1 MQQENL
7 VIETQ
12 KVLPER
18 MLFVRFNHTLTAM
31 VRAPIVA
38 VCFLVLTLSSFVQ
51 YAIGSPKVLDFTVY
65 ADGTTH
71 VFYQTDVDPQS
82 PDFSL
87 NVYGNNV
94 ENLVVQDQNGTLLSS
109 KMNANT
115 VTVATL
121 GASAIK
127 IDYDTPDLISKN
139 GKTWSFHVNSP
150 TDYSLMLPKNTV
162 IVGMS
167 TSPLNMQI
175 VDDQSLISLPS
186 GSSDIDYV
194 FGVLGTSQTA
204 TLAIQKAQDFINTV
218 NSTGV
223 KTPMALA
230 KLQEAQSAFNQGKY
244 SDAESLA
251 NSAKNLALQEQ
262 QNVISKPPT
271 NSSDSHTPDNS
282 SDSPPPINSSNN
294 LSIYILTGG
303 IVVAGVAGIIIM
315 KKAKSTKIITS
326 EIPQGNNHIISKKE
340 EIYKLKPD
348 LRQDDKEIIAFISE
362 KGGQVYESELRK
374 KFLMPRT
381 TMWRAV
387 KRLEREDVVEI
398 EKVDQQNL
406 IKLRKMEDQK

>member
-1 MQQENL
+1 MQQEYQ
-7 VIETQ
+7 VVRVQEA
-12 KVLPER
+12 LPEG
-18 MLFVRFNHTLTAM
+18 MIFVRIHYILTTM
-31 VRAPIVA
+31 VRAPVVA
-38 VCFLVLTLSSFVQ
+38 VCFLLLTLTSFVQ
-51 YAIGSPKVLDFTVY
+51 YAIGSPKVLDFTIY

-82 PDFSL
+82 PDFVM
-87 NVYGNNV
+87 NAYGGSI
-94 ENLVVQDQNGTLLSS
+94 ENLVVQDENGTLLST
-109 KMNANT
+109 KVDTNA

-121 GASAIK
+121 GASTIK
-127 IDYDTPDLISKN
+127 VDYDTPDLISKN
-139 GKTWSFHVNSP
+139 GKTWTFHVNSP
-150 TDYSLMLPKNTV
+150 VDYSILLPKNTV

-167 TSPLNMQI
+167 ESPLNMQV

-186 GSSDIDYV
+186 GTSDISYV

-204 TLAIQKAQDFINTV
+204 TLAIQKAQDFINTL

-223 KTPMALA
+223 KTPLALA
-230 KLQEAQSAFNQGKY
+230 KLAEAKSDFDQGKY

-251 NSAKNLALQEQ
+251 NSAKNIALQEQ
-262 QNVISKPPT
+262 TTISNPST
-271 NSSDSHTPDNS
+271 NSSGNHTPTDS
-282 SDSPPPINSSNN
+282 SDN
-294 LSIYILTGG
+294 LSIYLLSGSVI
-303 IVVAGVAGIIIM
+303 AAAVAGIIIM
-315 KKAKSTKIITS
+315 KKTRAQKIIVPT
-326 EIPQGNNHIISKKE
+326 EIPKNDGYVPPEKE
-340 EIYKLKPD
+340 TIYKLKPD

-406 IKLRKMEDQK
+406 IRLKKMEDQK

>member
-1 MQQENL
+1 MYQKYQ
-7 VIETQ
+7 VIEAQ
-12 KVLPER
+12 KVLPEG
-18 MLFVRFNHTLTAM
+18 MIFVRITSILTTM
-31 VRAPIVA
+31 VRAPVIA
-38 VCFLVLTLSSFVQ
+38 VCFLLITLSSFIQ
-51 YAIGSPKVLDFTVY
+51 YAIGSPKVLDFTIY

-82 PDFSL
+82 PDFIF
-87 NVYGNNV
+87 NTYGSSI
-94 ENLVVQDQNGTLLSS
+94 ENLVVQDENGTLLSS
-109 KMNANT
+109 KVDANT

-121 GASAIK
+121 GSSAIK
-127 IDYDTPDLISKN
+127 VDYDTSDLISKN
-139 GKTWSFHVNSP
+139 GKTWTFHVNSP
-150 TDYSLMLPKNTV
+150 TDYSILLPKNTV

-167 TSPLNMQI
+167 SSPLNMQI
-175 VDDQSLISLPS
+175 TDDQSLISLPS
-186 GSSDIDYV
+186 GSSDINYI

-230 KLQEAQSAFNQGKY
+230 KLEEAKSDFDQGKY

-262 QNVISKPPT
+262 QTAISKPST
-271 NSSDSHTPDNS
+271 DSSGNHTQTTLND
-282 SDSPPPINSSNN
+282 N
-294 LSIYILTGG
+294 LSIYLLTGG
-303 IVVAGVAGIIIM
+303 IIAAAVAGIIIV
-315 KKAKSTKIITS
+315 KKARTHKIITS
-326 EIPQGNNHIISKKE
+326 NEIPKSDSYIPPEKE
-340 EIYKLKPD
+340 EIYKLKPE

-406 IKLRKMEDQK
+406 IRLRKVEDQK

>member
-1 MQQENL
+1 MYQEYKIL
-7 VIETQ
+7 EVQ
-12 KVLPER
+12 KVPEG
-18 MLFVRFNHTLTAM
+18 MIFVRINSILTAM

-38 VCFLVLTLSSFVQ
+38 ACFLLITLSSFVQ
-51 YAIGSPKVLDFTVY
+51 YAMGSPKVLDFTIY
-65 ADGTTH
+65 GDGTTH
-71 VFYQTDVDPQS
+71 IFYQTDVDSQS
-82 PDFSL
+82 PDFVF
-87 NVYGNNV
+87 NVYGNNI
-94 ENLVVQDQNGTLLSS
+94 ENLVVQDENGALLSS
-109 KMNANT
+109 KINANT

-121 GASAIK
+121 GASTIK
-127 IDYDTPDLISKN
+127 VDYDTPDLISKN
-139 GKTWSFHVNSP
+139 GKTWTFHVDTL
-150 TDYSLMLPKNTV
+150 TDYSILLPKNTV

-167 TSPLNMQI
+167 ASPLNMQI

-186 GSSDIDYV
+186 GSSDINYI

-204 TLAIQKAQDFINTV
+204 TLAIQKAQDFINTL

-230 KLQEAQSAFNQGKY
+230 KLQEARSDFDQGKY

-262 QNVISKPPT
+262 TAIT
-271 NSSDSHTPDNS
+271 NSSTS
-282 SDSPPPINSSNN
+282 SSNDHPTN
-294 LSIYILTGG
+294 NASESLSVYILTGG
-303 IVVAGVAGIIIM
+303 IIAAAMVGVVILRKTRSNKVTNSNEVSNDNYSM
-315 KKAKSTKIITS
+315 P
-326 EIPQGNNHIISKKE
+326 EKE
-340 EIYKLKPD
+340 TIYRLKPE

-387 KRLEREDVVEI
+387 KRLEREDIVEI

>member
-1 MQQENL
+1 EMYQEYQM
-7 VIETQ
+7 IEIQ

-18 MLFVRFNHTLTAM
+18 MLFVRINYTLTTM
-31 VRAPIVA
+31 VRAPVVA
-38 VCFLVLTLSSFVQ
+38 ICFVLLTLSSFVQ

-71 VFYQTDVDPQS
+71 VFYQTDVDSRS

-87 NVYGNNV
+87 NVYGSSI
-94 ENLVVQDQNGTLLSS
+94 ENLVVQDENGTLLSS

-115 VTVATL
+115 ITVATL

-127 IDYDTPDLISKN
+127 VDYDTPDLISKN
-139 GKTWSFHVNSP
+139 GRTWTFHVNSP
-150 TDYSLMLPKNTV
+150 TDYSIMLPKNTV

-167 TSPLNMQI
+167 ASPLNMQI
-175 VDDQSLISLPS
+175 VDDQSLLSLPS

-204 TLAIQKAQDFINTV
+204 TLAIQKAQDFINTL

-223 KTPMALA
+223 KTPLALA
-230 KLQEAQSAFNQGKY
+230 KLQEAQFAFNQGKY
-244 SDAESLA
+244 SDAESFA

-262 QNVISKPPT
+262 QTAISKLST
-271 NSSDSHTPDNS
+271 NSSDNHIPVSS
-282 SDSPPPINSSNN
+282 SDN
-294 LSIYILTGG
+294 LSIYLLTGG
-303 IVVAGVAGIIIM
+303 IVAAGIAGIIILR
-315 KKAKSTKIITS
+315 KARSTKIITS
-326 EIPQGNNHIISKKE
+326 SKIPQNNDYIPSKKE

>member
-1 MQQENL
+1 MHQEYQL
-7 VIETQ
+7 IEAQ
-12 KVLPER
+12 KVLQER
-18 MLFVRFNHTLTAM
+18 MLFVRINHILTIM
-31 VRAPIVA
+31 VRAPVVA
-38 VCFLVLTLSSFVQ
+38 VCFMLLTLSSFVQ
-51 YAIGSPKVLDFTVY
+51 YAIGSPKVLDFIIY

-71 VFYQTDVDPQS
+71 VFYQTDVDSQS
-82 PDFSL
+82 PDFNL
-87 NVYGNNV
+87 NVYGNSV
-94 ENLVVQDQNGTLLSS
+94 ENLVVQDENGTLLSS
-109 KMNANT
+109 KMNTNT

-121 GASAIK
+121 GASTIK
-127 IDYDTPDLISKN
+127 VDYDTPDLISKN
-139 GKTWSFHVNSP
+139 GRTWTFHVNSP
-150 TDYSLMLPKNTV
+150 IDYSIMLPKNTV

-167 TSPLNMQI
+167 ASPLNMQI

-204 TLAIQKAQDFINTV
+204 TLAIQKAQDFINTL

-230 KLQEAQSAFNQGKY
+230 KLQEAQFDFNQGKY
-244 SDAESLA
+244 SDAESFANLA
-251 NSAKNLALQEQ
+251 KKIALQEQ
-262 QNVISKPPT
+262 QTAISNPST
-271 NSSDSHTPDNS
+271 NSSSNHTPV
-282 SDSPPPINSSNN
+282 SPSNN
-294 LSIYILTGG
+294 LSIYLLIGG
-303 IVVAGVAGIIIM
+303 IVAAGAAGIIIM
-315 KKAKSTKIITS
+315 KKARSTKIITPS
-326 EIPQGNNHIISKKE
+326 EIPHDNDYILSKKE

-348 LRQDDKEIIAFISE
+348 LRQDDKEIVAFISE

>member
-1 MQQENL
+1 M
-7 VIETQ
+7 IETQ

-31 VRAPIVA
+31 VRAPVVA
-38 VCFLVLTLSSFVQ
+38 VCFLLLTLSSFVQ

-87 NVYGNNV
+87 NVYGNSV
-94 ENLVVQDQNGTLLSS
+94 ENLVAQDENGTLLSS
-109 KMNANT
+109 TMNANA

-121 GASAIK
+121 GASTIK

-223 KTPMALA
+223 KTSLALA
-230 KLQEAQSAFNQGKY
+230 KLQEAQFDFNQGKY

-262 QNVISKPPT
+262 QTTISKPLT
-271 NSSDSHTPDNS
+271 NSSDNHMPINQSNNS
-282 SDSPPPINSSNN
+282 S
-294 LSIYILTGG
+294 IYVLAGG
-303 IVVAGVAGIIIM
+303 IVAAGTAGIIIM
-315 KKAKSTKIITS
+315 RKARSTKIITS
-326 EIPQGNNHIISKKE
+326 NASPQDNNYISSKKE
-340 EIYKLKPD
+340 EIYRLKPD

-406 IKLRKMEDQK
+406 IKLRKMEEDQQ

>member
-1 MQQENL
+1 MYQKYQ
-7 VIETQ
+7 VIEAQ
-12 KVLPER
+12 KVLPEG
-18 MLFVRFNHTLTAM
+18 MIFVRITSILTTM
-31 VRAPIVA
+31 VRAPVIA
-38 VCFLVLTLSSFVQ
+38 VCFLLITLSSFVQ
-51 YAIGSPKVLDFTVY
+51 YAIGSPKVLDFTIY

-82 PDFSL
+82 PDFIF
-87 NVYGNNV
+87 NTYGSSI
-94 ENLVVQDQNGTLLSS
+94 ENLVVQDENGTLLSS
-109 KMNANT
+109 KIDANT

-121 GASAIK
+121 GSSAIK
-127 IDYDTPDLISKN
+127 VDYDTPDLISKN
-139 GKTWSFHVNSP
+139 GKTWTFHVNSS
-150 TDYSLMLPKNTV
+150 TDYSILLPKNTV

-167 TSPLNMQI
+167 SSPLNMQI
-175 VDDQSLISLPS
+175 TDDQSLISLPS
-186 GSSDIDYV
+186 GSSDINYI

-230 KLQEAQSAFNQGKY
+230 KLEEAKSDFDQGKY

-262 QNVISKPPT
+262 QIAISKPST
-271 NSSDSHTPDNS
+271 NSSGNHTPVNS
-282 SDSPPPINSSNN
+282 SDNPSVYF
-294 LSIYILTGG
+294 LVGG
-303 IVVAGVAGIIIM
+303 IIAAGVAGIVIV
-315 KKAKSTKIITS
+315 KKTRSSKIITS
-326 EIPQGNNHIISKKE
+326 NEISNNSYTPPEKE
-340 EIYKLKPD
+340 EIYKLKPE

-387 KRLEREDVVEI
+387 KRLEREDIIEI

-406 IKLRKMEDQK
+406 IKLRKLEDQK

>member
-1 MQQENL
+1 MPQEYQI
-7 VIETQ
+7 V
-12 KVLPER
+12 KVQEALPEG
-18 MLFVRFNHTLTAM
+18 MIFVRIHYILTTM
-31 VRAPIVA
+31 VRAPVVA
-38 VCFLVLTLSSFVQ
+38 ACFLLLTLSSFVQ
-51 YAIGSPKVLDFTVY
+51 YAIGSPKVLDFTIY

-71 VFYQTDVDPQS
+71 VFYQTDVDAQS
-82 PDFSL
+82 PDFIM
-87 NVYGNNV
+87 NAYGSSID
-94 ENLVVQDQNGTLLSS
+94 NLVVQDENGTLLSS
-109 KMNANT
+109 KVDTNS

-121 GASAIK
+121 GASTIK
-127 IDYDTPDLISKN
+127 VDYDTPDLISKN
-139 GKTWSFHVNSP
+139 GKTWTFHVNSP
-150 TDYSLMLPKNTV
+150 VDYSILLPKNTV

-167 TSPLNMQI
+167 ASPLNMQI

-186 GSSDIDYV
+186 GTSDISYV

-204 TLAIQKAQDFINTV
+204 TLAIQKAQDFINTL

-230 KLQEAQSAFNQGKY
+230 KLAEARSDFDQGKY

-251 NSAKNLALQEQ
+251 NSAKNIALQEQ
-262 QNVISKPPT
+262 AAISNLSTNSSGNHLPT
-271 NSSDSHTPDNS
+271 NSSDNISVYL
-282 SDSPPPINSSNN
+282 
-294 LSIYILTGG
+294 LSGSVI
-303 IVVAGVAGIIIM
+303 AAAVAGIIIM
-315 KKAKSTKIITS
+315 KKTRAQKIIVPS
-326 EIPQGNNHIISKKE
+326 EIPKNDGYVPPEKE
-340 EIYKLKPD
+340 TIYRLKPD

-406 IKLRKMEDQK
+406 IRLKKTEDQK

>member
-1 MQQENL
+1 MQQEYQ
-7 VIETQ
+7 VVRVQEA
-12 KVLPER
+12 LPEG
-18 MLFVRFNHTLTAM
+18 MIFVRIHYILTTM
-31 VRAPIVA
+31 VRAPVVA
-38 VCFLVLTLSSFVQ
+38 ACFLLLTLTSFVQ
-51 YAIGSPKVLDFTVY
+51 YAIGSPKVLDFTIY

-82 PDFSL
+82 PDFVM
-87 NVYGNNV
+87 NAYGGSI
-94 ENLVVQDQNGTLLSS
+94 ENLVVQDENGTLLST
-109 KMNANT
+109 KVDTNA

-121 GASAIK
+121 GASTIK
-127 IDYDTPDLISKN
+127 ADYDTPDLISKN
-139 GKTWSFHVNSP
+139 GKTWTFHVNSP
-150 TDYSLMLPKNTV
+150 VDYSILLPKNTV

-167 TSPLNMQI
+167 ESPLNMQV

-186 GSSDIDYV
+186 GTSDISYV

-204 TLAIQKAQDFINTV
+204 TLAIQKAQDFINTL

-223 KTPMALA
+223 KTPLALA
-230 KLQEAQSAFNQGKY
+230 KLAEARADFDQGKY

-251 NSAKNLALQEQ
+251 NSAKNIALQEQ
-262 QNVISKPPT
+262 TTISNPSTNSSGNHTPT
-271 NSSDSHTPDNS
+271 NSSD
-282 SDSPPPINSSNN
+282 N
-294 LSIYILTGG
+294 LSVYLLSGSVI
-303 IVVAGVAGIIIM
+303 AAAVAGIIIV
-315 KKAKSTKIITS
+315 KKTRAQKIIVPS
-326 EIPQGNNHIISKKE
+326 EIPKNDGYVPPEKE
-340 EIYKLKPD
+340 TIYRLKPD

-406 IKLRKMEDQK
+406 IRLKKMEDQK

>member
-1 MQQENL
+1 M
-7 VIETQ
+7 IETQ

-18 MLFVRFNHTLTAM
+18 MLFVRINHILTTM
-31 VRAPIVA
+31 VKAPVVA
-38 VCFLVLTLSSFVQ
+38 VCFVLLTLSSFVQ
-51 YAIGSPKVLDFTVY
+51 YAIASPKVLDFTVY

-71 VFYQTDVDPQS
+71 VFYQTDVDSQS
-82 PDFSL
+82 ANFSL
-87 NVYGNNV
+87 NVYGNNI
-94 ENLVVQDQNGTLLSS
+94 ENLVVQDENGTLLSS
-109 KMNANT
+109 KINTNT
-115 VTVATL
+115 VTIATL
-121 GASAIK
+121 GASTIK

-139 GKTWSFHVNSP
+139 GRTWTFHIDSP
-150 TDYSLMLPKNTV
+150 IDYSIMLPKNTV

-167 TSPLNMQI
+167 ASPLNMQI

-204 TLAIQKAQDFINTV
+204 TLAIQKAQDFINTL

-230 KLQEAQSAFNQGKY
+230 KLQEAQFDFNQGKY

-262 QNVISKPPT
+262 QTSISKPST
-271 NSSDSHTPDNS
+271 NSSSNYTSVAS
-282 SDSPPPINSSNN
+282 SDN
-294 LSIYILTGG
+294 LSIYLLIGG
-303 IVVAGVAGIIIM
+303 IIAAGVAGIIIM
-315 KKAKSTKIITS
+315 KKARSAKITTPSTISQNIDNNIPS
-326 EIPQGNNHIISKKE
+326 EKE
-340 EIYKLKPD
+340 TIYKLKPD

-387 KRLEREDVVEI
+387 KRLEREDIVEI
-398 EKVDQQNL
+398 EKIDQQNL

>member
-1 MQQENL
+1 M
-7 VIETQ
+7 IETQ

-18 MLFVRFNHTLTAM
+18 MLFVRINHILTTM
-31 VRAPIVA
+31 VRAPVVA
-38 VCFLVLTLSSFVQ
+38 VCFVLLTLSSFVQ

-71 VFYQTDVDPQS
+71 VFYQTDVDTQS

-87 NVYGNNV
+87 NVYGSSV
-94 ENLVVQDQNGTLLSS
+94 ENLVVQDENGTLLSS
-109 KMNANT
+109 TMNANT
-115 VTVATL
+115 VTIATL

-139 GKTWSFHVNSP
+139 GRTWTFHVDSP
-150 TDYSLMLPKNTV
+150 TDYSIMLPKNTV

-167 TSPLNMQI
+167 ASPLNMQI

-204 TLAIQKAQDFINTV
+204 TLAIQKAQDFINTL

-230 KLQEAQSAFNQGKY
+230 KLQEAQFDFNQGKY

-262 QNVISKPPT
+262 QTAISKPST
-271 NSSDSHTPDNS
+271 NSSDNHISVNQ
-282 SDSPPPINSSNN
+282 SNN
-294 LSIYILTGG
+294 LSIYLLIGG
-303 IVVAGVAGIIIM
+303 IVAAGAAGIIIM
-315 KKAKSTKIITS
+315 RKARSTKIITS
-326 EIPQGNNHIISKKE
+326 SEISQNSDDDITSKKE
-340 EIYKLKPD
+340 AIYKLKPD

>member
-1 MQQENL
+1 MYQECQM
-7 VIETQ
+7 IETQ

-18 MLFVRFNHTLTAM
+18 MLFVRINHTLTTM
-31 VRAPIVA
+31 VRAPVVA
-38 VCFLVLTLSSFVQ
+38 ICFVLLTLSSFVQ
-51 YAIGSPKVLDFTVY
+51 YAMGSPKVLDFTVY

-71 VFYQTDVDPQS
+71 VFYQTDVDSQS

-87 NVYGNNV
+87 NVYGSNI
-94 ENLVVQDQNGTLLSS
+94 ENLVVQDENGTLLSS
-109 KMNANT
+109 KMNTNNT
-115 VTVATL
+115 ITVATL
-121 GASAIK
+121 GASTIK
-127 IDYDTPDLISKN
+127 VDYDTPDLISKN
-139 GKTWSFHVNSP
+139 GRTWTFHVNSP
-150 TDYSLMLPKNTV
+150 TDYSIMLPKNTV

-167 TSPLNMQI
+167 ASPLNMQI
-175 VDDQSLISLPS
+175 VDDQSLLSLPS

-204 TLAIQKAQDFINTV
+204 TLAIQKAQDFINTL

-230 KLQEAQSAFNQGKY
+230 KLQEARFAFNQGKY
-244 SDAESLA
+244 SDAESFA

-262 QNVISKPPT
+262 QTAISKLST
-271 NSSDSHTPDNS
+271 NSSDNYMPVNP
-282 SDSPPPINSSNN
+282 SDN
-294 LSIYILTGG
+294 LSIYLLTGG
-303 IVVAGVAGIIIM
+303 IVAAGIAGIIIL
-315 KKAKSTKIITS
+315 KKARSTKIIASSKITQNS
-326 EIPQGNNHIISKKE
+326 DYTPLKKE

-348 LRQDDKEIIAFISE
+348 LRQDDKEILAFISE

>member
-1 MQQENL
+1 MQQEYQ
-7 VIETQ
+7 VVRVQEA
-12 KVLPER
+12 LPEG
-18 MLFVRFNHTLTAM
+18 MIFVRIHYILTTM
-31 VRAPIVA
+31 VRAPVVA
-38 VCFLVLTLSSFVQ
+38 VCFLLLTLSSFVQ
-51 YAIGSPKVLDFTVY
+51 YAIGSPKVLDFTIY

-82 PDFSL
+82 PDFVM
-87 NVYGNNV
+87 NAYGSSI
-94 ENLVVQDQNGTLLSS
+94 ENLVVQDENGTLLSS
-109 KMNANT
+109 KVDTSA

-121 GASAIK
+121 GASTIK
-127 IDYDTPDLISKN
+127 ADYDTPDLISKN
-139 GKTWSFHVNSP
+139 GKTWTFHVNSP
-150 TDYSLMLPKNTV
+150 VDYSILLPKNTV

-167 TSPLNMQI
+167 ESPLNMQV

-186 GSSDIDYV
+186 GTSDISYV

-204 TLAIQKAQDFINTV
+204 TLAIQKAQDFINTL

-223 KTPMALA
+223 KTPLALA
-230 KLQEAQSAFNQGKY
+230 KLAEARADFDQGKY

-251 NSAKNLALQEQ
+251 NSAKNIALQEQ
-262 QNVISKPPT
+262 TTISNPSTNSSGNHTPT
-271 NSSDSHTPDNS
+271 NSSD
-282 SDSPPPINSSNN
+282 N
-294 LSIYILTGG
+294 LSIYLLSGSVI
-303 IVVAGVAGIIIM
+303 AAAVAGIIIM
-315 KKAKSTKIITS
+315 KKTRAQKIIVPT
-326 EIPQGNNHIISKKE
+326 EIPKNDGYVPPEKE
-340 EIYKLKPD
+340 TIYRLKPD

-406 IKLRKMEDQK
+406 IRLKKMEDQK

>member
-1 MQQENL
+1 MLRGYQIVEVQEA
-7 VIETQ
+7 
-12 KVLPER
+12 LPEG
-18 MLFVRFNHTLTAM
+18 MIFVRIPYILTTM
-31 VRAPIVA
+31 VRAPVVA
-38 VCFLVLTLSSFVQ
+38 VCFLLLTLSSFVQ
-51 YAIGSPKVLDFTVY
+51 YAIGSPKVLDFTIY

-82 PDFSL
+82 PDFAM
-87 NVYGNNV
+87 NAYGTSI
-94 ENLVVQDQNGTLLSS
+94 ENLVVQDENGTLLST
-109 KMNANT
+109 KVDTNA

-121 GASAIK
+121 GASTIK
-127 IDYDTPDLISKN
+127 VDYDTPDLISKN
-139 GKTWSFHVNSP
+139 GKTWTFHVNSP
-150 TDYSLMLPKNTV
+150 VDYSILLPKNTV

-167 TSPLNMQI
+167 ESPLNMQI

-186 GSSDIDYV
+186 GTSDINYV

-204 TLAIQKAQDFINTV
+204 TLAIQKAQDFINTL

-223 KTPMALA
+223 KTPLALA
-230 KLQEAQSAFNQGKY
+230 KLAEAKSDFDQGKY

-251 NSAKNLALQEQ
+251 NSAKNIALQEQ
-262 QNVISKPPT
+262 QAISKPPT
-271 NSSDSHTPDNS
+271 NSTDNHPSSS
-282 SDSPPPINSSNN
+282 SDNVPIYL
-294 LSIYILTGG
+294 LSGSVI
-303 IVVAGVAGIIIM
+303 AAAVAGIIIM
-315 KKAKSTKIITS
+315 KKTRTQKIITPT
-326 EIPQGNNHIISKKE
+326 EIPKNDGYIPPEKE
-340 EIYKLKPD
+340 TIYRLKPD

-406 IKLRKMEDQK
+406 IRLKKTEDQK

>member
-1 MQQENL
+1 MQQEYQ
-7 VIETQ
+7 VVRVQEA
-12 KVLPER
+12 LPEG
-18 MLFVRFNHTLTAM
+18 MIFVRIHYILTTM
-31 VRAPIVA
+31 VRAPVVA
-38 VCFLVLTLSSFVQ
+38 VCFLLLTLSSFVQ
-51 YAIGSPKVLDFTVY
+51 YAIGSPKVLDFTIY

-82 PDFSL
+82 PDFVM
-87 NVYGNNV
+87 NAYGGSI
-94 ENLVVQDQNGTLLSS
+94 ENLVVQDENGTLLST
-109 KMNANT
+109 KVDTNA

-121 GASAIK
+121 GASTIK
-127 IDYDTPDLISKN
+127 VDYDTPDLISKN
-139 GKTWSFHVNSP
+139 GKTWTFHVNSP
-150 TDYSLMLPKNTV
+150 VDYSILLPKNTV

-167 TSPLNMQI
+167 ESPLNMQV

-186 GSSDIDYV
+186 GTSDISYV

-204 TLAIQKAQDFINTV
+204 TLAIQKAQDFINTL

-223 KTPMALA
+223 RTPLALA
-230 KLQEAQSAFNQGKY
+230 KLAEAKSDFDQGKY

-251 NSAKNLALQEQ
+251 NSAKNIALQEQ
-262 QNVISKPPT
+262 TTISNPSTNSSGNHTPT
-271 NSSDSHTPDNS
+271 NSSD
-282 SDSPPPINSSNN
+282 N
-294 LSIYILTGG
+294 LSIYLLSGSI
-303 IVVAGVAGIIIM
+303 IVAAVAAIIIV
-315 KKAKSTKIITS
+315 KKTRAQKIIVPT
-326 EIPQGNNHIISKKE
+326 EIPKNDGYVPPEKE
-340 EIYKLKPD
+340 TIYKLKPD

-406 IKLRKMEDQK
+406 IRLKKMEDQK

>member
-1 MQQENL
+1 MQQEYQ
-7 VIETQ
+7 VVRVQEA
-12 KVLPER
+12 LPEG
-18 MLFVRFNHTLTAM
+18 MIFVRIHYILTTM
-31 VRAPIVA
+31 VRAPVVA
-38 VCFLVLTLSSFVQ
+38 VCFLLLTLSSFVQ
-51 YAIGSPKVLDFTVY
+51 YAIGSPKVLDFTIY

-82 PDFSL
+82 PDFVM
-87 NVYGNNV
+87 NAYGGSI
-94 ENLVVQDQNGTLLSS
+94 ENLVVQDENGTLLST
-109 KMNANT
+109 KVDTNA

-121 GASAIK
+121 GASTIK
-127 IDYDTPDLISKN
+127 VDYDTPDLISKN
-139 GKTWSFHVNSP
+139 GKTWTFHVNSP
-150 TDYSLMLPKNTV
+150 VDYSILLPKNTV

-167 TSPLNMQI
+167 ESPLNMQV

-186 GSSDIDYV
+186 GTSDISYV

-204 TLAIQKAQDFINTV
+204 TLAIQKAQDFINTL

-223 KTPMALA
+223 KTPLALA
-230 KLQEAQSAFNQGKY
+230 KLAEAKSDFDQGKY

-251 NSAKNLALQEQ
+251 NSAKNIALQEQ
-262 QNVISKPPT
+262 TTISNLST
-271 NSSDSHTPDNS
+271 NSSGNHTPTDS
-282 SDSPPPINSSNN
+282 SDN
-294 LSIYILTGG
+294 LSIYLLSGSI
-303 IVVAGVAGIIIM
+303 IVAAVAAIIIV
-315 KKAKSTKIITS
+315 KKTRAQKIIVPT
-326 EIPQGNNHIISKKE
+326 EIPKNDGYVPPEKE
-340 EIYKLKPD
+340 TIYKLKPD

-406 IKLRKMEDQK
+406 IRLKKMEDQK

>member
-1 MQQENL
+1 MYQKYQ
-7 VIETQ
+7 VIEAQ
-12 KVLPER
+12 KVLPEG
-18 MLFVRFNHTLTAM
+18 MIFVRITSILTTM
-31 VRAPIVA
+31 VRAPVIA
-38 VCFLVLTLSSFVQ
+38 VCFLLITLSSFVQ
-51 YAIGSPKVLDFTVY
+51 YAIGSPKVLDFTIY

-82 PDFSL
+82 PDFIF
-87 NVYGNNV
+87 NTYGNSI
-94 ENLVVQDQNGTLLSS
+94 ENLVVQDENGTLLSS
-109 KMNANT
+109 KINANT

-121 GASAIK
+121 GSSAIK
-127 IDYDTPDLISKN
+127 VDYDTPDLISKN
-139 GKTWSFHVNSP
+139 GKTWTFHVNSP
-150 TDYSLMLPKNTV
+150 TDYSILLPKNTV

-167 TSPLNMQI
+167 SSPLNMQI
-175 VDDQSLISLPS
+175 TDDQSLISLPS
-186 GSSDIDYV
+186 GSSDINYI

-223 KTPMALA
+223 KTPMALVKLEEA
-230 KLQEAQSAFNQGKY
+230 KSDFDQGKY

-262 QNVISKPPT
+262 QTAISKPST
-271 NSSDSHTPDNS
+271 NSSDNHTQV
-282 SDSPPPINSSNN
+282 N
-294 LSIYILTGG
+294 LSDNQSVYFLVGG
-303 IVVAGVAGIIIM
+303 IIAAGVIGIIILR
-315 KKAKSTKIITS
+315 KTRSNKIITS
-326 EIPQGNNHIISKKE
+326 NEVSNNSYTPPEKE
-340 EIYKLKPD
+340 EIYKLKPE

-387 KRLEREDVVEI
+387 KRLEREDIVEI

-406 IKLRKMEDQK
+406 IKLRKLEDQK